1 MNPPRAP
8 RAPPRAREAAEG
20 DAPAVSTPGG
30 RAPRLVVVSNRVADP
45 RKTAAGG
52 LAVALAEFLNNTG
65 GLWFGWSGK
74 VIEAAEGGVAGEGA
88 LHTHQA
94 GPVKLV
100 TVDLSR
106 EDHDTYYLGYSNGV
120 LWPVCHYR
128 LDLADFDAG
137 FIGGYRRVN
146 QLFARKLAPL
156 LRPDDLVWVHDYHLI
171 PLGSELRALGCQQR
185 IGYFLHIP
193 LPPPLI
199 LAAIPGHD
207 WLMRGLCSYDLVG
220 LQSQADLEHFTRYI
234 QREAHAQDLGE
245 GRWRVFNRTLQAGA
259 YPIGIDV
266 DEFSA
271 LTQAREAQQ
280 MYTRMT
286 REYSRRKLLVGVDR
300 LDYSKGLPQ
309 RMRAFRE
316 LLKKYPDTHRSAT
329 LIQIASPSR
338 EDVSAYS
345 EILHELE
352 SLCGSIN
359 GNYGELDWMPVRY
372 MHRTVARS
380 RLPGLYR
387 ASRVAL
393 VTPLRDGMNLVAKE
407 FIAAQ
412 DPADPG
418 VLVLSRFAG
427 AAEQL
432 TEALLVNPYDT
443 EGTAEAIHLALQMP
457 LEERVS
463 RHASLMATC
472 KAFDVHW
479 WCESFL
485 SDLRKAQA
493 QESGTPWL
501 RL

>member
-1 MNPPRAP
+1 M
-8 RAPPRAREAAEG
+8 
-20 DAPAVSTPGG
+20 S
-30 RAPRLVVVSNRVADP
+30 RLVVVSNRVADP

-52 LAVALAEFLNNTG
+52 LAVALAEVLNNTG

-74 VIEAAEGGVAGEGA
+74 IIEASEDGTFPDPAV
-88 LHTHQA
+88 HTHQA

-100 TVDLSR
+100 TLDLNR
-106 EDHDTYYLGYSNGV
+106 TDHDAYYLGYSNGV
-120 LWPVCHYR
+120 LWPVFHYR

-137 FIGGYRRVN
+137 YIAGYRRVN

-156 LRPDDLVWVHDYHLI
+156 LREDDIIWVHDYHLI
-171 PLGSELRALGCQQR
+171 PLAAELRALGCNQR
-185 IGYFLHIP
+185 IGFFLHIP

-207 WLMRGLCSYDLVG
+207 WLIRALFAYDLVG
-220 LQSQADLEHFTRYI
+220 FQSNADHSHFCSYV
-234 QREAHAQDLGE
+234 QSEAHAQNLGE
-245 GRWRVFNRTLQAGA
+245 GRWRAFNRTIQAGA
-259 YPIGIDV
+259 FPIGIDV
-266 DEFSA
+266 EEFTA
-271 LTQAREAQQ
+271 LTNAPEGRD
-280 MYTRMT
+280 MYERMR

-316 LLKKYPDTHRSAT
+316 LLARNPETHRSAT

-338 EDVSAYS
+338 EDVSAYGD
-345 EILHELE
+345 ILHELE

-359 GNYGELDWMPVRY
+359 GNFGELDWMPVRY
-372 MHRTVARS
+372 MHRTVARA

-407 FIAAQ
+407 FVVAQ
-412 DPADPG
+412 DPHDPG

-427 AAEQL
+427 AAEQMP
-432 TEALLVNPYDT
+432 EALLVNPYDT
-443 EGTAEAIHLALQMP
+443 EATASAIHLALQMP
-457 LEERVS
+457 LEERRE
-463 RHASLMATC
+463 RHEALMKTMRR
-472 KAFDVHW
+472 FDVHW
-479 WCESFL
+479 WCDTFL
-485 SDLRKAQA
+485 DTLSKAKA
-493 QESGTPWL
+493 EETGTPWL